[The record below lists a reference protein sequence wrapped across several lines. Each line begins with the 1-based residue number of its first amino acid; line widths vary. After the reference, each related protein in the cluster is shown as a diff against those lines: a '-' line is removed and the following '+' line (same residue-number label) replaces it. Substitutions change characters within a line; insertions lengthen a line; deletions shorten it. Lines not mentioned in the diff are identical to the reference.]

1 MEINWISEIRLLECE
16 FVCNN
21 NTNYS
26 LSLRSLGCVGGR
38 NWELGRGKL
47 GGLGED
53 CVNVFSPKVE
63 WMRGVGVRGR

>member
-1 MEINWISEIRLLECE
+1 MEINWLSEIRLLESE

-26 LSLRSLGCVGGR
+26 LSLRSLGRVGGR

-47 GGLGED
+47 GGLEKD
-53 CVNVFSPKVE
+53 CINGFSPKAE
-63 WMRGVGVRGR
+63 WMRGGWE